1 MHAKRLVAALVLLPL
16 FYLSVM
22 RLPDVFFFVLLL
34 TTSIVAQWEF
44 YTMYRIDGLM
54 KNSGMFFGILILLG
68 AYISKSHFPYVLMLV
83 FMAVF
88 VIRLFGRRDPSS
100 SLRDI
105 SFTILA
111 LLYIPGL
118 LSFQLLLRQSGPAW
132 IIFLY
137 GCVWLAD
144 SFALY
149 VGKTL
154 GKRKL
159 YREVSPNKTVA
170 GAVGS
175 LMGGALSGWLL
186 NLLLL
191 HSMSLF
197 ESLMVGFIIGATAI
211 VGDLVE
217 SMFKR
222 DAGVKDSSAIIPGH
236 GGVLDKIDGALFAGP
251 VLYWV
256 SSAIGAIK

>member
-1 MHAKRLVAALVLLPL
+1 MHAKRVVVAVILLPL
-16 FYLSVM
+16 FYFAVM
-22 RLPDVFFFVLLL
+22 KLPDVFFFVLLL
-34 TTSIVAQWEF
+34 TASIVAQWEF
-44 YTMYRIDGLM
+44 YSMYRIDGLM
-54 KNSGMFFGILILLG
+54 KNSGILFGVLLLVA
-68 AYISKSHFPYVLMLV
+68 AYLSRNLFPHVLMFSV
-83 FMAVF
+83 MAAAAV
-88 VIRLFGRRDPSS
+88 RLFGKRDPVS
-100 SLRDI
+100 SLRDL
-105 SFTILA
+105 SPSLLA

-118 LSFQLLLRQSGPAW
+118 LASQLSLRGMGPEW

-137 GCVWLAD
+137 GCVWVSD

-154 GKRKL
+154 GRRKL

-170 GAVGS
+170 GGVGS
-175 LMGGALSGWLL
+175 LLGGAFSGWLL
-186 NLLLL
+186 NLLLV
-191 HSMSLF
+191 HAMTLF
-197 ESLMVGFIIGATAI
+197 GSLMFGIIIGATTI

-251 VLYWV
+251 VLYWISLAAGLV
-256 SSAIGAIK
+256 K